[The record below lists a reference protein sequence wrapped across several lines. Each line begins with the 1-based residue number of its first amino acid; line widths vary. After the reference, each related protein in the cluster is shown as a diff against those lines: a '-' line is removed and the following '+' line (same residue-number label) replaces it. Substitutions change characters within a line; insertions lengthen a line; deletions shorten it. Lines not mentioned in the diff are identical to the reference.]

1 MRESPVKAAD
11 SVGASAAADTLT
23 GAEAR
28 LERTRAHD
36 LLRRFFRNPTG
47 VVGLVIVLFF
57 VVMSLLAPVLSP
69 YDATTDRNLR
79 LRLTPPSWTLSPDEL
94 AQLSASANTEILRWT
109 LPFGTD
115 ENGRDL
121 LVRVWHGGRISLRV
135 GLMAVGIAAVIGVL
149 LGLLAGYFG
158 GWFDTFIVWLVDI
171 LLAFPGILLAI
182 AIVATLGPSLT
193 NALIAISITQIPNY
207 VRITRSVVLGLRESE
222 YVQAAK
228 ALGSGAPRI
237 MFGHIFPNSLSPIMV
252 QLTLSIGVAILDVAA
267 LGFLG
272 LGAQP
277 PDPEWG
283 VMIRD
288 GYRQFLRAPWMS
300 IFPGLAIFFSVV
312 GFNLLGDAVRD
323 VLDPRLKNV
332 S

>member
-1 MRESPVKAAD
+1 MKAP
-11 SVGASAAADTLT
+11 SGGAAAVAGTLT
-23 GAEAR
+23 DAEAVR
-28 LERTRAHD
+28 GRSLLQD
-36 LLRRFFRNPTG
+36 SLRRFFRNPTG
-47 VVGLVIVLFF
+47 MVGLAVTLFF
-57 VVMSLLAPVLSP
+57 IVMSLLAPVLRP

-79 LRLTPPSWTLSPDEL
+79 LRLSPPSWTMTPEERTELSED
-94 AQLSASANTEILRWT
+94 ADIDVGRWT

-121 LVRVWHGGRISLRV
+121 LVRVWHGGRISLRI
-135 GLMAVGIAAVIGVL
+135 GIIAVAISSTIGVL
-149 LGLLAGYFG
+149 LGLLSGYMR
-158 GWFDTFIVWLVDI
+158 GWIDLITVWLMDI
-171 LLAFPGILLAI
+171 LQAFPGILLAI

-193 NALIAISITQIPNY
+193 NALIAISITQIPSY

-228 ALGSGAPRI
+228 ALGGRGPRVV
-237 MFGHIFPNSLSPIMV
+237 FNHIFPNSLSPIMV
-252 QLTLSIGVAILDVAA
+252 QLTLSIGTVILEVAA

-300 IFPGLAIFFSVV
+300 IFPGLAIFLSVV
-312 GFNLLGDAVRD
+312 GFNLLGDAIRD

>member
-1 MRESPVKAAD
+1 VSAAD
-11 SVGASAAADTLT
+11 SESTAAVAVTLSDTGETRKKSLT
-23 GAEAR
+23 Q
-28 LERTRAHD
+28 D

-47 VVGLVIVLFF
+47 VVGLAIVLFF
-57 VVMSLLAPVLSP
+57 VVTALLAPVLSP
-69 YDATTDRNLR
+69 YDAATDRNLR
-79 LRLTPPSWTLSPDEL
+79 LRLSPPSWTLSPAERTEL
-94 AQLSASANTEILRWT
+94 SDDANIEVSRWT

-121 LVRVWHGGRISLRV
+121 LVRVWHGGRISLRI
-135 GLMAVGIAAVIGVL
+135 GIIAVAISSVIGVS
-149 LGLLAGYFG
+149 LGLLAGYVR
-158 GWFDTFIVWLVDI
+158 GWVDLVIIWMMDI
-171 LLAFPGILLAI
+171 LQAFPGILLAI
-182 AIVATLGPSLT
+182 LIVATLGPSLT

-228 ALGSGAPRI
+228 SLGSGGFRVV
-237 MFGHIFPNSLSPIMV
+237 FGHIFPNSLSPIMV

-312 GFNLLGDAVRD
+312 GFNLLGDAIRD